1 MPYCSCVIQ
10 DEESL
15 SPTRVVG
22 SRLTQLRKARDG
34 MTQEELAAK
43 MRRVGIDW
51 ERITVAKLENGSRA
65 LLKLDE
71 FMALC
76 VVLEICPVD
85 LLVPA
90 NMPDNDTYYV
100 TPKIH
105 ADAGN
110 AREWIRGEDYLY
122 GAERLPSQGSKFNFV
137 SVFPVYDIV
146 RWMPKDRAERV
157 TRRYLEEEERQERG
171 EEESQQ

>member
-1 MPYCSCVIQ
+1 MEQIEGP
-10 DEESL
+10 L

-51 ERITVAKLENGSRA
+51 ERITVAKLESGHRA

-71 FMALC
+71 FLALC

-90 NMPDNDTYYV
+90 TMTGERYNV

-105 ADAGN
+105 ATADN
-110 AREWIRGEDYLY
+110 AREWIRGEDYLW
-122 GAERLPSQGSKFNFV
+122 GAEDLKSTGSKYNFV
-137 SVFPVYDIV
+137 GVFPVYDVI
-146 RWMPKDRAERV
+146 RWMPKDRAERI
-157 TRRYLEEEERQERG
+157 TRRYLDEEERQERG
-171 EEESQQ
+171 EDQS